1 MCEEKS
7 CVSIHLIYTYPINL
21 KIKTTFKISIT
32 YAYFFKFQRVTQVQ
46 TL

>member
-21 KIKTTFKISIT
+21 KIKTTYKISKT
-32 YAYFFKFQRVTQVQ
+32 YAYFLKFQRVTQVQ